1 MHAAIQ
7 GAGLLGQQTMASGAD
22 GALLAFLEGRR
33 SLGFDLIAL
42 AHRGQEQA
50 VRAQDPLGLT
60 TMQAVLDAA
69 LSAKEN
75 RLERPHPRT
84 RYDELPAIDADDPDA
99 IGSGD
104 RSGQRRFDPPRPPLK
119 RFLPPSPPPPS
130 RPACRSAMIWPWT
143 A

>member
-1 MHAAIQ
+1 MNLASDDAAFLIARPEFRRFLHAAIQ
-7 GAGLLGQQTMASGAD
+7 AAGLLGQQAMASGAD

-50 VRAQDPLGLT
+50 IRNDDPLGLT

-75 RLERPHPRT
+75 RLERPHSRT
-84 RYDELPAIDADDPDA
+84 RYDELPDIDSGPDDGAADA
-99 IGSGD
+99 GGRASH
-104 RSGQRRFDPPRPPLK
+104 RRFD
-119 RFLPPSPPPPS
+119 SPAG
-130 RPACRSAMIWPWT
+130 RR
-143 A
+143 